1 MKQEGILIPAK
12 ITREV
17 FRRFAF
23 FDAFYHQK
31 HWQRPLVFALL
42 MSAFS
47 VPCFLLRDRRQGA
60 VLLGAVLLV
69 VGLGLPLAYLL
80 SFALSLRRQMKRMD
94 LRGERIAYT
103 LRLESA
109 GVHVTAGTETA
120 DYPWE
125 TVHMVYRVPGCD
137 YLYVGPRQAYLL
149 PHGASAE
156 KVWGLL
162 ESALPREKR
171 KTFKN

>member
-12 ITREV
+12 ITRPV

-47 VPCFLLRDRRQGA
+47 VPCFLLRDQRQGA
-60 VLLGAVLLV
+60 VLLGAVLLL

-80 SFALSLRRQMKRMD
+80 SFSLSLRRQMKRMD

-103 LRLESA
+103 LRLEPG
-109 GVHVTAGTETA
+109 GVHVTAGAETA

-125 TVHMVYRVPGCD
+125 TVHMAYRTSDCD
-137 YLYVGPRQAYLL
+137 YLYVSAGRAYLL
-149 PHGASAE
+149 PHGPSAE
-156 KVWGLL
+156 KVWALL
-162 ESALPREKR
+162 QSALPPEKL
-171 KTFKN
+171 KAFKF